1 MLWWR
6 TWRFFLRSWR
16 TVMPKAYDMDEMGAD
31 LRLFIADYVGEN
43 GFPPTFREMQEHLG
57 VGSTST
63 IHHIV
68 ARMVHNGTV
77 TMVGGKSRTIR
88 LVDDGKDIGGM
99 PGGSGRGAV

>member
-1 MLWWR
+1 
-6 TWRFFLRSWR
+6 
-16 TVMPKAYDMDEMGAD
+16 MPKAYDMDKMGAE
-31 LRLFIADYVGEN
+31 LRTFIADYVSEN
-43 GFPPTFREMQEHLG
+43 GFPPTFREMQEYLS

-88 LVDDGKDIGGM
+88 LVSDGEDTGGV
-99 PGGSGRGAV
+99 SGRGPV